1 MKPVKLIVPLL
12 ALMLAACNVNQRDED
27 IDPLP
32 PTGAENPETPVEEP
46 ETPAAETPSDRDDD
60 DDDDRD
66 DNDDFTVPDSFEP
79 EEYKLED
86 AFPGLTF
93 KEPLALTHDET
104 DEDTVYVVERHGLV
118 YSVSLEDSEEK
129 TVYLDLSETVDT
141 RGQEMGLLG
150 LAFHPQYK
158 ENGYLF
164 VNYTKEGKTFISRF
178 RHEGETPVDLS
189 TEKVLLSYDQPFS
202 NHNGGSVLF
211 GDDGYLYI
219 ASGDGGSGGDP
230 EDNAQNLE
238 SYLGKLLR
246 IDVDTEDQAYLIP
259 EDNPFRGQ
267 GTDVLEEIYAY
278 GLRNPWKFSFDP
290 GRNLLIAA
298 DVGQG
303 EIEEIDLIEPGGNYG
318 WNRFEGTRTYENG
331 SAIDNHIP
339 PVYEYP
345 HSEGRSITGGFTYY
359 GDDMDSLRGAYIYG
373 DFISGRI
380 WALWLDS
387 EQSAENND
395 LLDTDLMISSFG
407 LDKDGEIYIID
418 FQGKIYTMEEED

>member
-12 ALMLAACNVNQRDED
+12 ALMLAACNVTQRDED

-32 PTGAENPETPVEEP
+32 PADVENPETPVEEP

-150 LAFHPQYK
+150 LAFHPQYG

-259 EDNPFRGQ
+259 EDKAQMYWKKSMPTVFEIHGNS
-267 GTDVLEEIYAY
+267 VLTRAETSSLQLTWVRAK
-278 GLRNPWKFSFDP
+278 LR
-290 GRNLLIAA
+290 
-298 DVGQG
+298 
-303 EIEEIDLIEPGGNYG
+303 
-318 WNRFEGTRTYENG
+318 
-331 SAIDNHIP
+331 
-339 PVYEYP
+339 
-345 HSEGRSITGGFTYY
+345 RSI
-359 GDDMDSLRGAYIYG
+359 SLSPAETTDGT
-373 DFISGRI
+373 
-380 WALWLDS
+380 ALKEHGPTKTALP
-387 EQSAENND
+387 
-395 LLDTDLMISSFG
+395 
-407 LDKDGEIYIID
+407 
-418 FQGKIYTMEEED
+418 